1 MVELCVWVCLETHH
15 EILMLQPNLSKNK
28 INFSSDTRNLVIRE
42 QKVNEID
49 CVILRGELN
58 VLTYRFQYNNQEYQ
72 MNCSFM
78 PQIPFMFVNENH

>member
-1 MVELCVWVCLETHH
+1 MPQLNNSINILNCYFDSETG
-15 EILMLQPNLSKNK
+15 NL
-28 INFSSDTRNLVIRE
+28 DIRG

-49 CVILRGELN
+49 CVILRRELN
-58 VLTYRFQYNNQEYQ
+58 VLTYIFRYNNQEYQ